1 MLAILR
7 EDYNAILS
15 QFNRALRNEALQ
27 MLQSSCYSFF
37 RSWDEDKL
45 RVMAASATVKY
56 FNFNKKIVKAGFAVK
71 HLYILRK
78 GLVKIIKPAPKFF
91 LLRSGEYAEV
101 GLDGKVKTKS
111 PQSTPDINGARS
123 PALSSVF
130 VSQKMFPFPSVD
142 EDESEGDTF
151 HSSSGSFL
159 MGRFSPSSSERYI
172 TSPLSASVE
181 VSCENSDDDS
191 AKRRSSGNVWSRHMH
206 SRQQSS
212 PLSSPQAA
220 GGNRRKGSVNS
231 AGSSFSNSGFTKN
244 SGGSSRNNRGTRL
257 NLSSEE
263 WFTVATLMPDQ
274 VFGESSILHQMDK
287 FTPAI
292 GAILIKLIHSTFKWC
307 NNNIRR

>member
-1 MLAILR
+1 
-7 EDYNAILS
+7 
-15 QFNRALRNEALQ
+15 
-27 MLQSSCYSFF
+27 
-37 RSWDEDKL
+37 
-45 RVMAASATVKY
+45 
-56 FNFNKKIVKAGFAVK
+56 
-71 HLYILRK
+71 
-78 GLVKIIKPAPKFF
+78 
-91 LLRSGEYAEV
+91 
-101 GLDGKVKTKS
+101 
-111 PQSTPDINGARS
+111 
-123 PALSSVF
+123 
-130 VSQKMFPFPSVD
+130 
-142 EDESEGDTF
+142 
-151 HSSSGSFL
+151 
-159 MGRFSPSSSERYI
+159 
-172 TSPLSASVE
+172 VE

-191 AKRRSSGNVWSRHMH
+191 AERRSSGNVWSRHMH
-206 SRQQSS
+206 SRQLSS

-307 NNNIRR
+307 NNNIRRWLEYEHNKWYTAAWSSRFYLFSDSMHSSRGLLVTSKEYHN